1 MTDINHAPD
10 DETEDASGQ
19 PHLDLANLPEI
30 ARWVAEIMASGI
42 VGNMA
47 YDVLKNIRRRYGAR
61 RVDDL
66 KTRVL
71 EELRRVKRKPGVSDA
86 DLQLR
91 VDHLFAD
98 HDAP

>member
-1 MTDINHAPD
+1 MTDINRAPD
-10 DETEDASGQ
+10 DVTESASGQ

-30 ARWVAEIMASGI
+30 ARWMAEIMASGI

-47 YDVLKNIRRRYGAR
+47 YDVLKNIRSRYGAR

-66 KTRVL
+66 KRRVL
-71 EELRRVKRKPGVSDA
+71 DELRRVKRKPGVSDA

-91 VDHLFAD
+91 VDRLFAD
-98 HDAP
+98 HVSP